1 MLQCVHSLFSSTFS
15 PPGDDSG
22 SGHQSLHHCPLVCH
36 WLVGDE
42 RKILISVNC
51 HPVHEG
57 LTTLVYRK
65 PTHTDRYI
73 PFHSH
78 HHQRTI
84 TGVLR
89 CMRDRAHRI
98 CDPSCKEP
106 ELQHLQHVF
115 QANGFPKELVRKTLA
130 PQPPSVTSSGT
141 SDEPP
146 KILCVPYIRGL
157 SEKLERVCTPL
168 GVRAAFKPMRTLRQT
183 LMQLKN
189 QIPEEKRR
197 SVVY

>member
-1 MLQCVHSLFSSTFS
+1 MFAQWTHANTDSIYTMMTRSQPMRSDLASVQPYNRLSHPDSICLPNSELQLEKLAFLDIQVTRSL
-15 PPGDDSG
+15 
-22 SGHQSLHHCPLVCH
+22 
-36 WLVGDE
+36 
-42 RKILISVNC
+42 
-51 HPVHEG
+51 EG
-57 LTTLVYRK
+57 LTTSVYRK
-65 PTHTDRYI
+65 STHTDRYI

-98 CDPSCKEP
+98 CDPTWKEP
-106 ELQHLQHVF
+106 ELQHLQHIF

-130 PQPPSVTSSGT
+130 HQPPSVTSSGT

-168 GVRAAFKPMRTLRQT
+168 SSL
-183 LMQLKN
+183 
-189 QIPEEKRR
+189 
-197 SVVY
+197 